1 MEKNVKVSMLCQIYG
16 KLLTE
21 KQYNFLDDYYNKDF
35 SLSEIA
41 ENYGITRQAARDNIV
56 KGENKLFE
64 YEEKLGI
71 MKRTLNQEQQ
81 IVKILSELTKIQT
94 RFSDEKIA
102 SIESTGVHY
111 LIGADAGCLLNI
123 GGRMKRQQS
132 RIETKHIAEILNM
145 V

>member
-1 MEKNVKVSMLCQIYG
+1 MDKKIEISMLCQIYG

-21 KQYNFLDDYYNKDF
+21 KQYEFLDDYYNNDY

-41 ENYGITRQAARDNIV
+41 ENENITRQAVRDIIK
-56 KGENKLFE
+56 KGEKKLFE

-71 MKRTLNQEQQ
+71 MKKTLNQEQQ

-94 RFSDEKIA
+94 KFSDEKIA
-102 SIESTGVHY
+102 DILENIKKE
-111 LIGADAGCLLNI
+111 LNCL
-123 GGRMKRQQS
+123 
-132 RIETKHIAEILNM
+132 